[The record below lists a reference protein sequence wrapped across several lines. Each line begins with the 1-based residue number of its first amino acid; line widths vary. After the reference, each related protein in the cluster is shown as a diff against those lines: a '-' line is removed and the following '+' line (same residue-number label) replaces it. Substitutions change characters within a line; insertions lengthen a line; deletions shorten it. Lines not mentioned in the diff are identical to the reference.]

1 MKFLRSLIVQSRHAA
16 LVGSLNGVSGLR
28 FFAVSTEEYAKRNYA
43 NNVSEYNTVLGS
55 LTAQRRNFLLRDVYH
70 DMMLDGV
77 KPTRDTFHSLVVG
90 TMKGARMQDAFF
102 FVDQMK
108 TMGLLP
114 DVTLYNFLISTCG
127 KCKNSNKAIQILEE
141 MKCMEVKPNVQ
152 TYICLLN
159 ACAAG
164 GRIDRVY
171 AIVRDMI
178 AAGLGLNKFCY
189 AGLIVAHKNKTPLA
203 DDFSAKVIEFVE
215 KSKMWSSV
223 ETNSANAENVMM
235 GVTDEE
241 LYNLPTAEYIHRR
254 GRFLNLPFTAYHTA
268 FHAAADLKNVEQLK
282 CDVSS
287 FCAANSIR
295 QGLFGG
301 HLNECAT
308 RALATTS
315 CASVSEDLPKDN
327 SVSDMLVDSFGRLH
341 TYLRISVTERCNL
354 RCQYCMPAEGVELT
368 PSPQILTKTEI
379 LRLAN
384 LFVSSGVTKI
394 RLTGGEPTVRKDIE
408 DICLELSNLKGLRT
422 LSMTTNGIALTRK
435 LPRLKDCGLTSLN
448 ISVDTLVPA
457 KFEFMT
463 RRRGHEKV
471 MNSIN
476 AAIDLGFNPVKVNCV
491 VMRGFNDD
499 EICDFV
505 ELTRDKPIDIRFIEF
520 MPFDGNV
527 WNVKK
532 LVPYSE
538 MLDTVMKQF
547 PSLKRDQDHPTDTAK
562 NFTIDGHEGR
572 VSFITSMTEHFCAGC
587 NRLRLLADGNFKV
600 CLFGPSEVSLRDPL
614 RCGAEDHELRE
625 IIGAAVKKK
634 KASHAGMFDIAKT
647 ANRPMIHI
655 GG

>member
-1 MKFLRSLIVQSRHAA
+1 
-16 LVGSLNGVSGLR
+16 
-28 FFAVSTEEYAKRNYA
+28 
-43 NNVSEYNTVLGS
+43 
-55 LTAQRRNFLLRDVYH
+55 
-70 DMMLDGV
+70 
-77 KPTRDTFHSLVVG
+77 
-90 TMKGARMQDAFF
+90 
-102 FVDQMK
+102 
-108 TMGLLP
+108 
-114 DVTLYNFLISTCG
+114 
-127 KCKNSNKAIQILEE
+127 
-141 MKCMEVKPNVQ
+141 
-152 TYICLLN
+152 
-159 ACAAG
+159 
-164 GRIDRVY
+164 
-171 AIVRDMI
+171 
-178 AAGLGLNKFCY
+178 
-189 AGLIVAHKNKTPLA
+189 
-203 DDFSAKVIEFVE
+203 
-215 KSKMWSSV
+215 
-223 ETNSANAENVMM
+223 
-235 GVTDEE
+235 
-241 LYNLPTAEYIHRR
+241 
-254 GRFLNLPFTAYHTA
+254 
-268 FHAAADLKNVEQLK
+268 
-282 CDVSS
+282 
-287 FCAANSIR
+287 
-295 QGLFGG
+295 
-301 HLNECAT
+301 
-308 RALATTS
+308 
-315 CASVSEDLPKDN
+315 
-327 SVSDMLVDSFGRLH
+327 MLVDSFGRLH

>member
-1 MKFLRSLIVQSRHAA
+1 MRRHLSKF
-16 LVGSLNGVSGLR
+16 
-28 FFAVSTEEYAKRNYA
+28 
-43 NNVSEYNTVLGS
+43 
-55 LTAQRRNFLLRDVYH
+55 
-70 DMMLDGV
+70 
-77 KPTRDTFHSLVVG
+77 FHCPIGINLS
-90 TMKGARMQDAFF
+90 
-102 FVDQMK
+102 
-108 TMGLLP
+108 
-114 DVTLYNFLISTCG
+114 
-127 KCKNSNKAIQILEE
+127 NSF
-141 MKCMEVKPNVQ
+141 P
-152 TYICLLN
+152 
-159 ACAAG
+159 
-164 GRIDRVY
+164 
-171 AIVRDMI
+171 
-178 AAGLGLNKFCY
+178 
-189 AGLIVAHKNKTPLA
+189 
-203 DDFSAKVIEFVE
+203 
-215 KSKMWSSV
+215 
-223 ETNSANAENVMM
+223 
-235 GVTDEE
+235 
-241 LYNLPTAEYIHRR
+241 
-254 GRFLNLPFTAYHTA
+254 
-268 FHAAADLKNVEQLK
+268 LK
-282 CDVSS
+282 CDVGSN
-287 FCAANSIR
+287 CAASSTR
-295 QGLFGG
+295 QALFGG
-301 HLNECAT
+301 HWNECAT
-308 RALATTS
+308 RALATAS

-341 TYLRISVTERCNL
+341 TYLRISLTERCNL

-368 PSPQILTKTEI
+368 PSPQILTNTEI

-435 LPRLKDCGLTSLN
+435 LPRLKDCGLTALN

-463 RRRGHEKV
+463 RRKGHEKV

-505 ELTRDKPIDIRFIEF
+505 ELTREKPIDIRFIEF

-547 PSLKRDQDHPTDTAK
+547 PSLKRVQDHPTDTAK